1 MGMKSFKPYTPSR
14 RNMTVSTFEEV
25 TKKTPEKSLLATKK
39 KNAGRNS
46 YGRITVRHQGGE
58 NRQKYRIIDFKRN
71 KDNMEATVIG
81 IEYDPNR
88 SSNIALIQYE
98 DGEKAYIL
106 APQGITDGSKVV
118 SGESVDIKPG
128 NCMPISSI
136 PVGTLIHN
144 IELNP
149 GQGGKLVKAAGQSA
163 QLMAKEGKYAHV
175 RLPSGEMRLILAKCR
190 ATVGVLGNSDHENVK
205 LGKAGRKRHMGI
217 RPTVRGSVMNP
228 VDHPHGGGNGKA
240 PVGHAGP
247 LTPWSKPALGYKTR
261 NKKKLSN
268 KFIVKRRNSK

>member
-1 MGMKSFKPYTPSR
+1 MAMKHFKPYTPSR
-14 RNMTVSTFEEV
+14 RNMTVSDFSEV
-25 TKKTPEKSLLATKK
+25 TKKTPEKSLLAKK
-39 KNAGRNS
+39 RKNAGRNS
-46 YGRITVRHQGGE
+46 YGRITVRHQGGG
-58 NRQKYRIIDFKRN
+58 NRQKYRIVDFKRD

-88 SSNIALIQYE
+88 SANIALIQYE

-106 APQGITDGSKVV
+106 APQGLKDGDKVI

-128 NCMPISSI
+128 NCMPINSI
-136 PVGTLIHN
+136 PVGTLIYN

-149 GQGGKLVKAAGQSA
+149 KQGGKLVKAAGQSA

-175 RLPSGEMRLILAKCR
+175 RLPSGEMRLVMARCR
-190 ATVGVLGNSDHENVK
+190 ATIGTIGNSDHENVK
-205 LGKAGRKRHMGI
+205 VGKAGKTRHMGI

-228 VDHPHGGGNGKA
+228 CDHPHGGGEGRA

-247 LTPWSKPALGYKTR
+247 MTPWGKPALGYKTR
-261 NKKKLSN
+261 KRNKKSN
-268 KFIVKRRNSK
+268 KFIVKRRK

>member
-1 MGMKSFKPYTPSR
+1 MGMKSSKPYTPSR

-228 VDHPHGGGNGKA
+228 VDHPHGGGEGKA

-247 LTPWSKPALGYKTR
+247 LTPWGKPALGYKTR

-268 KFIVKRRNSK
+268 KFIVKRRK